1 MVRKTIV
8 RMMRFKR
15 TIVYINTNARTE
27 YKEKYLKTFLFSKKK
42 IRDHKIH

>member
-1 MVRKTIV
+1 
-8 RMMRFKR
+8 MMRFKR

-27 YKEKYLKTFLFSKKK
+27 YKDLKTFLFSKKK